1 MPPRYRGRVYG
12 PRLLVV
18 VVVASLAVT
27 GCRGGATAP
36 PPTTAPATPVSAP
49 SPSETAT
56 TAPTPP
62 SISAAAIPGLTPAA
76 IHDKLQAMGFAT
88 SGPVSNGPSF
98 VTITSTRADATVLTV
113 GPTANEV
120 TQVVVEA
127 NRPVAAAVL
136 ATVTGVILAPAEA
149 KAAAKQLGLE
159 LKKPTSATEPRSS
172 TATYGAQPYA
182 LLLTSSTA
190 TLTVGRIKAP

>member
-1 MPPRYRGRVYG
+1 MHG
-12 PRLLVV
+12 PRLLA
-18 VVVASLAVT
+18 VVVAAALTTT
-27 GCRGGATAP
+27 GCRGGETAP
-36 PPTTAPATPVSAP
+36 TAAPATTVSAP
-49 SPSETAT
+49 STSETAP
-56 TAPTPP
+56 TARKLP

-76 IHDKLQAMGFAT
+76 IHDKLRAAGFT
-88 SGPVSNGPSF
+88 TGGPVSNGPSF
-98 VTITSTRADATVLTV
+98 VTITSTRADATVVTI
-113 GPTANEV
+113 GPNANDV

-136 ATVTGVILAPAEA
+136 GTVTGVLLAPAEA
-149 KAAAKQLGLE
+149 KAAAKRLGVE
-159 LKKPTSATEPRSS
+159 LKKPTSVNEPRSS